1 MCGFLVDE
9 FLPPPGLLLNSS
21 RPVPSV
27 FVSKKWN
34 ARTSSKTLV
43 LLYIIIIII
52 IIVVVVVVVFVALRF
67 KK

>member
-1 MCGFLVDE
+1 MCGFVVDE

-43 LLYIIIIII
+43 LLLYIIIII
-52 IIVVVVVVVFVALRF
+52 VVVVVVFVALRF